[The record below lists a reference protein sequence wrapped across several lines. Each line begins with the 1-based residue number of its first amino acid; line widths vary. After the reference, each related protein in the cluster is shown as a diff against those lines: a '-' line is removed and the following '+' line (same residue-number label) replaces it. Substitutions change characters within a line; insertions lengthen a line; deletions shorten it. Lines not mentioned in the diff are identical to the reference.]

1 MFYWKGKRGAYL
13 LDKVADLARH
23 GCKVQIIYGAP
34 SKLLAE
40 RMRKM
45 ARRHLIDLWDSRWD
59 HNDDGWNEVR
69 THAKYVLVKG
79 RVGKDRRAY
88 RVWTG
93 SQNWVGGS
101 LFRSDETTLN
111 IALRSAYV
119 DYKSNW
125 ANIRNHSRRLPYD
138 VYGR

>member
-1 MFYWKGKRGAYL
+1 
-13 LDKVADLARH
+13 
-23 GCKVQIIYGAP
+23 
-34 SKLLAE
+34 
-40 RMRKM
+40 M